1 MYNTDLLRIKREAN
15 IDSTNPDFD
24 TDLTA
29 ALEEASRWMD
39 LRLSAY
45 TTVPLASPVLLIQD
59 IEAKIGAGLFKE
71 RRTVPVEGERTRK
84 HIIRETGEAWLQ
96 DYITANFAPQ
106 AGVHRGGR
114 MVHGKET
121 RRLRI
126 DAAGLGAQQTGEDP

>member
-1 MYNTDLLRIKREAN
+1 MYNTDILRIKREAN
-15 IDSTNPDFD
+15 IESTNTDFD
-24 TDLTA
+24 ADLTA

-39 LRLSAY
+39 LKLSAY
-45 TTVPLASPVLLIQD
+45 TTVPLTSPVPLILD

-71 RRTVPVEGERTRK
+71 RRTVPVEGERTAK
-84 HIIRETGEAWLQ
+84 HITRKTGEDWLN
-96 DYITANFAPQ
+96 DYISATFAPP
-106 AGVHRGGR
+106 AGIHRGAR